1 MQRDEHS
8 ISSAARDEVLEM
20 LRAWVKR
27 AEEDQDVDFGAL
39 VLCRGPLNYTSTFA
53 GATGCE
59 FAAFVALKDL
69 QNGIFQALKRRQRG
83 EDA

>member
-1 MQRDEHS
+1 MQRDEHG
-8 ISSAARDEVLEM
+8 ISSAARDEVVAM
-20 LRAWVKR
+20 MRDWAKR
-27 AEEDQDVDFGAL
+27 VEEDKDVDFAAL
-39 VLCRGPLNYTSTFA
+39 VMCRGPLNYTSTFA